1 MEDVLG
7 TMPDSAKQLLEDYC
21 KDADTTAFSKFYR
34 SESSRLWQFL
44 KNRGC
49 NEDAAYD
56 LLSETFLKFI
66 QVVCK
71 DLRAP
76 TALLYRIAINLHID
90 SYRRNKASPVVQV
103 DIDIEQ
109 QSDQKIEYQNQQDYV
124 ESIIKKLPQDE
135 QNLLF
140 MRYRVGLTH
149 KEVANMLKLPE
160 GTVRRQCAS
169 IINKLKQQWQEDANN
184 A

>member
-1 MEDVLG
+1 MQNL
-7 TMPDSAKQLLEDYC
+7 AKQQLEQYC
-21 KDADTTAFSKFYR
+21 KNADNNAFNKFYR
-34 SESSRLWQFL
+34 SESPRLWQFL
-44 KNRGC
+44 RNRGC
-49 NEDAAYD
+49 SEDGAYD

-76 TALLYRIAINLHID
+76 VALLYRIAINSHID
-90 SYRRNKASPVVQV
+90 SYRRDKASPVDQR

-109 QSDQKIEYQNQQDYV
+109 QPDHKAEYQNQQDYV
-124 ESIIKKLPQDE
+124 ESLLKKLPQDE

-149 KEVANMLKLPE
+149 KEIANMMELPE
-160 GTVRRQCAS
+160 GTVRRQCAA
-169 IINKLKQQWQEDANN
+169 ILNKLKKQWQDDSENE
-184 A
+184 

>member
-1 MEDVLG
+1 MQN
-7 TMPDSAKQLLEDYC
+7 TAKQLLEHYC
-21 KDADTTAFSKFYR
+21 KDADNNAFSKFYR
-34 SESSRLWQFL
+34 TEAPRLWQFL

-49 NEDAAYD
+49 NQDGAYD
-56 LLSETFLKFI
+56 LLSEAFLKFI

-76 TALLYRIAINLHID
+76 VALLYRIAINLHID
-90 SYRRNKASPVVQV
+90 SYRRDKASPITQI

-109 QSDQKIEYQNQQDYV
+109 QADHKDEFKYQSQQDYI
-124 ESIIKKLPQDE
+124 ESLIKHLPQDE

-149 KEVANMLKLPE
+149 KEIAGMLELPE
-160 GTVRRQCAS
+160 GTVRRQCAA
-169 IINKLKQQWQEDANN
+169 ILNKLKQHWQEDSDDT
-184 A
+184 

>member
-1 MEDVLG
+1 MQN
-7 TMPDSAKQLLEDYC
+7 SSKQLLEHYC
-21 KDADTTAFSKFYR
+21 KDADNTAFSKFYR
-34 SESSRLWQFL
+34 SESPRLWQFL
-44 KNRGC
+44 RNRGC
-49 NEDAAYD
+49 SEDGAYD

-76 TALLYRIAINLHID
+76 VALLYRIAINSHID
-90 SYRRNKASPVVQV
+90 SYRRDKASPIDQRE
-103 DIDIEQ
+103 IDIEQ
-109 QSDQKIEYQNQQDYV
+109 QADQRTEYNSQQLYL
-124 ESIIKKLPQDE
+124 ENLLKNLPQDE

-149 KEVANMLKLPE
+149 KEIANMMELPE
-160 GTVRRQCAS
+160 GTVRRQCAT
-169 IINKLKQQWQEDANN
+169 ILNKLKQQWQDDADD

>member
-1 MEDVLG
+1 MQN
-7 TMPDSAKQLLEDYC
+7 SAKKLLEHYC
-21 KDADTTAFSKFYR
+21 KDADNTAFSKFYR
-34 SESSRLWQFL
+34 SESPRLWQFL

-49 NEDAAYD
+49 NEAGAYD

-76 TALLYRIAINLHID
+76 VALLYRIAINSHID
-90 SYRRNKASPVVQV
+90 QYRRDKASPIDNV
-103 DIDIEQ
+103 DLDIEQ
-109 QSDQKIEYQNQQDYV
+109 QAEERTTEFQDEKEYLYSLIN
-124 ESIIKKLPQDE
+124 KLPQDE

-149 KEVANMLKLPE
+149 KEIANMLNLPE
-160 GTVRRQCAS
+160 GTVRRQCAV
-169 IINKLKQQWQEDANN
+169 ILNKLKQQWQEDNN
-184 A
+184 DA

>member
-1 MEDVLG
+1 MQN
-7 TMPDSAKQLLEDYC
+7 SAKQLLEHYC
-21 KDADTTAFSKFYR
+21 KDADTSAFSKFYR
-34 SESSRLWQFL
+34 SEAPRLWQFL
-44 KNRGC
+44 RNRGC
-49 NEDAAYD
+49 HEEGAYD

-76 TALLYRIAINLHID
+76 VALLYRIAINSHID
-90 SYRRNKASPVVQV
+90 NYRRDKAAPIDGVN
-103 DIDIEQ
+103 IDIEQ
-109 QSDQKIEYQNQQDYV
+109 QAEQDIEYQDEQEYLQSV
-124 ESIIKKLPQDE
+124 IKKLPQDE

-149 KEVANMLKLPE
+149 KEIAIMLELPE
-160 GTVRRQCAS
+160 GTVRRQSAA
-169 IINKLKQQWQEDANN
+169 IINKLKQQWQDDADD

>member
-1 MEDVLG
+1 MQN
-7 TMPDSAKQLLEDYC
+7 SSKQLLEHYC
-21 KDADTTAFSKFYR
+21 KDADNTAFSKFYR
-34 SESSRLWQFL
+34 TESPRLWQFL
-44 KNRGC
+44 RNRGC
-49 NEDAAYD
+49 SEDGAYD

-76 TALLYRIAINLHID
+76 VALLYRIAINNHID
-90 SYRRNKASPVVQV
+90 SYRRDKASPIDQV
-103 DIDIEQ
+103 GIDVEQ
-109 QSDQKIEYQNQQDYV
+109 QADQKTEYNSQQLYL
-124 ESIIKKLPQDE
+124 ENLLKNLPQDE

-149 KEVANMLKLPE
+149 KEIANMMDIPE
-160 GTVRRQCAS
+160 GTLRRQCAT
-169 IINKLKQQWQEDANN
+169 ILNKLKQQWQDDADD

>member
-1 MEDVLG
+1 MQN
-7 TMPDSAKQLLEDYC
+7 SAKQLLEHYC
-21 KDADTTAFSKFYR
+21 KDADTSAFTKFYR
-34 SESSRLWQFL
+34 SEAPRLWQFL
-44 KNRGC
+44 SNRGC
-49 NEDAAYD
+49 HEEGAYD

-76 TALLYRIAINLHID
+76 IALLYRIAINSHID
-90 SYRRNKASPVVQV
+90 SYRRDKASPI
-103 DIDIEQ
+103 DSINIDIEQ
-109 QSDQKIEYQNQQDYV
+109 QAELEIEYQDEQEYLQSVMN
-124 ESIIKKLPQDE
+124 KLPQDE

-149 KEVANMLKLPE
+149 KEIATMLELPE
-160 GTVRRQCAS
+160 GTVRRQSAA
-169 IINKLKQQWQEDANN
+169 IINKLKQQWQDDADD

>member
-1 MEDVLG
+1 MQDA
-7 TMPDSAKQLLEDYC
+7 AKQYLKQYC
-21 KDADTTAFSKFYR
+21 KDADNVAFAQFYR

-49 NEDAAYD
+49 DEDAAYD

-76 TALLYRIAINLHID
+76 VSLLYRISINLHID
-90 SYRRNKASPVVQV
+90 SFRRNKVSPVDQFN
-103 DIDIEQ
+103 IDIEQ
-109 QSDQKIEYQNQQDYV
+109 QPDQNTEYQNQQDYV
-124 ESIIKKLPQDE
+124 ESIIKSLPQDE

-149 KEVANMLKLPE
+149 KEIANMLELPQ
-160 GTVRRQCAS
+160 GTVRRQCAT
-169 IINKLKQQWQEDANN
+169 ILNKLKQQWQEDAND